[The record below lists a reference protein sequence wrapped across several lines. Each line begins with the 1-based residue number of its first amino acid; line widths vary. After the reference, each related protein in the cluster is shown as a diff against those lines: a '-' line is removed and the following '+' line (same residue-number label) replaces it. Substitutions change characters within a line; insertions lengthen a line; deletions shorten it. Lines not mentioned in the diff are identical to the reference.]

1 MKPRGTLARG
11 LRRRVGSP
19 HRRATHVIQGGS
31 QMSEPDPRVVRLV
44 QQLDQERQL
53 RIKAE
58 RKVQLLIANIARM
71 KQLNAADAKKAEQ
84 RPR

>member
-1 MKPRGTLARG
+1 
-11 LRRRVGSP
+11 
-19 HRRATHVIQGGS
+19 
-31 QMSEPDPRVVRLV
+31 MSEPDPRVVRLV